1 MYLGGYMKYIQIQ
14 NEGEVEVAGFSLMG
28 ASSKDGESTIGFFG
42 SGNKYALATLLREGV
57 EFSIYS
63 GVRKV
68 SIETKGVEFNGSVYE
83 QILVDGETTSLT
95 TRMGPDWELWFALRE
110 LISNAKDEGGFSIEV
125 LEESECEPVEGKTI
139 ILIEEGP
146 FHGIIENLDTYI
158 RGDGTNQLASVETRY
173 GTVDVIEP
181 LDTHVRNFYR
191 KGISVMPRN
200 EDECLFWYDFGRI
213 DINESRTYKYD
224 FEVRERV
231 ESAIAGLE
239 DERLIREFLR
249 DRRQRPKA
257 AESQLELNE
266 RGFSIAWY
274 NVLKGKTV
282 YPESSLQYLP
292 MEDTSNGVIVPDG
305 AAAGLS
311 EEYPDLDVVGHG
323 EKVYEKVAPS
333 QRVERAVEKAFYN
346 MMKIGYPVKCQIEY
360 VKVFE
365 DSTVAWYNM
374 DADRI
379 FLCVNHIDPN
389 DQQGLMET
397 LFEENLHAR
406 GFHDGSRRFA
416 NYLIAELI
424 MAKLEING
432 VSNESEV

>member
-1 MYLGGYMKYIQIQ
+1 
-14 NEGEVEVAGFSLMG
+14 
-28 ASSKDGESTIGFFG
+28 
-42 SGNKYALATLLREGV
+42 
-57 EFSIYS
+57 
-63 GVRKV
+63 
-68 SIETKGVEFNGSVYE
+68 
-83 QILVDGETTSLT
+83 
-95 TRMGPDWELWFALRE
+95 
-110 LISNAKDEGGFSIEV
+110 
-125 LEESECEPVEGKTI
+125 
-139 ILIEEGP
+139 
-146 FHGIIENLDTYI
+146 
-158 RGDGTNQLASVETRY
+158 
-173 GTVDVIEP
+173 
-181 LDTHVRNFYR
+181 
-191 KGISVMPRN
+191 
-200 EDECLFWYDFGRI
+200 
-213 DINESRTYKYD
+213 
-224 FEVRERV
+224 
-231 ESAIAGLE
+231 
-239 DERLIREFLR
+239 
-249 DRRQRPKA
+249 
-257 AESQLELNE
+257 
-266 RGFSIAWY
+266 
-274 NVLKGKTV
+274 
-282 YPESSLQYLP
+282 

-305 AAAGLS
+305 ADAGLS

-365 DSTVAWYNM
+365 DSTVAWYNT